1 MTIFTVAHLPRI
13 ISIRVGQHLRKY
25 LSASFQVAPG
35 EGVEPSISSSKPD
48 VLPVTP
54 SRKTWSP
61 LRVTC
66 SLTLTHPHR
75 IDRWSRRQE
84 LNLRFS
90 IISRASCRW
99 TTPRLV
105 DPTRLKR
112 APHGLK
118 GRRSISRA
126 PDQKMA
132 VAEGLEPSHVGLTI
146 RCLTNLATPQNDWKS
161 VFRNTDFTNGGYGW
175 TRTTNLALMRRL
187 LFPVELHSHELWKP
201 AEELNLVPV
210 RPALKV
216 RFRRP
221 MPGTRASSAALRLIS
236 ACSAV
241 KGFFHAEARR

>member
-1 MTIFTVAHLPRI
+1 MHFVAEDGLLSFTSRINAGPMNRSTYACVVA
-13 ISIRVGQHLRKY
+13 
-25 LSASFQVAPG
+25 G
-35 EGVEPSISSSKPD
+35 EGIEPSFSSSKPD

-118 GRRSISRA
+118 GRRSVSRA

-146 RCLTNLATPQNDWKS
+146 RCITNLATPQNDWKT
-161 VFRNTDFTNGGYGW
+161 VFRTRILHMVAMGGFEPP
-175 TRTTNLALMRRL
+175 TSRL
-187 LFPVELHSHELWKP
+187 
-201 AEELNLVPV
+201 
-210 RPALKV
+210 
-216 RFRRP
+216 
-221 MPGTRASSAALRLIS
+221 
-236 ACSAV
+236 
-241 KGFFHAEARR
+241 